1 MPGSQDTRIVSVVHP
16 ICCGLDVHKEL
27 NYACLFT
34 TGADGKEVIHK
45 RVFSGFTDDLIRM
58 REWLKEHKCPV
69 VAMESTGVYW
79 RPVHNILEGHC
90 EVLVVNARHIKNV
103 PGRKTD
109 ILDSEWLAGLLRHG
123 LVRGSFIP
131 PKKVR
136 QWRDLSR
143 TRRTFVESL
152 ANEKRRVH
160 KIFETANIKIDS
172 VVSDLFGRTG
182 RNLMALL
189 VKRKKP
195 TIGDVQACLAG
206 SLKKKGK
213 ELFRSVQGCF
223 EEHHRFL
230 LRRLLGIIQ
239 AIEREISAIDR
250 RLKRL
255 FNPYQE
261 LIERL
266 TQIPGISIVSAKA
279 ILSETGATLK
289 TFPSSGQLCSWCGVC
304 PGNNE
309 SAGKRRSGRSPVR
322 DNHLKTILIET
333 AWAATRKKDSYYK
346 AKYYSL
352 KARRGPKRAIVAI
365 AHRMLK
371 AIYHI
376 VKHGKSFQELG
387 GEYLSRLKK
396 GAKLSYLRREAK
408 IFGYRLEPIQEA

>member
-1 MPGSQDTRIVSVVHP
+1 MPGSRNTKILSVVHP
-16 ICCGLDVHKEL
+16 TCCGLDVHKEQ
-27 NYACLFT
+27 NYACLIS
-34 TGADGKEVIHK
+34 TGADGKEVIEK
-45 RVFSGFTDDLIRM
+45 RVFGGFTDDLIRM
-58 REWLKEHKCPV
+58 RQWLKEHKCPV

-79 RPVHNILEGHC
+79 RPTHNVLEGHC

-109 ILDSEWLAGLLRHG
+109 MLDSEWLAGLLRHG

-143 TRRTFVESL
+143 AGRTFVESL
-152 ANEKRRVH
+152 ADEKRRVH

-172 VVSDLFGRTG
+172 VVTDLFGRTG
-182 RNLMALL
+182 RNLMTLL
-189 VKRKKP
+189 GKRKKL
-195 TIGDVQACLAG
+195 TRADVESCLAG

-230 LRRLLGIIQ
+230 LRRLLAIIKT
-239 AIEREISAIDR
+239 IEREIAAIDR

-255 FNPYQE
+255 FKPHQE

-266 TQIPGISIVSAKA
+266 TQIPGISIVSAQA
-279 ILSETGATLK
+279 ILSETGATLE

-346 AKYYSL
+346 TKYYSL

-371 AIYHI
+371 AIYYI

-387 GEYLSRLKK
+387 AEYLSHLKK

-408 IFGYRLEPIQEA
+408 VFGYRLEPIPEA

>member
-1 MPGSQDTRIVSVVHP
+1 
-16 ICCGLDVHKEL
+16 LDVHKEL
-27 NYACLFT
+27 NYACLIST
-34 TGADGKEVIHK
+34 DADGKEVVHK
-45 RVFSGFTDDLIRM
+45 RVFGGFTDDLIHM
-58 REWLKEHKCPV
+58 RKWLKEHKCPV

-79 RPVHNILEGHC
+79 RPIHNILEGHC
-90 EVLVVNARHIKNV
+90 KVLVVNARHIKNV

-109 ILDSEWLAGLLRHG
+109 VLDSEWLAGLLRHG

-131 PKKVR
+131 SKKVR

-152 ANEKRRVH
+152 ADEKRRVH

-189 VKRKKP
+189 VKRKKL
-195 TIGDVQACLAG
+195 TSAEVEVCLEG
-206 SLKKKGK
+206 KLRKKGK

-230 LRRLLGIIQ
+230 LRRELAIIKT
-239 AIEREISAIDR
+239 IEQEIATINR

-255 FNPYQE
+255 FSPHQE

-266 TQIPGISIVSAKA
+266 TQIPGISVVSAQA
-279 ILSETGATLK
+279 ILSEMGPTLE

-322 DNHLKTILIET
+322 DHHLKTILIET
-333 AWAATRKKDSYYK
+333 AWAATKKKDSYYK

-352 KARRGPKRAIVAI
+352 KMRRGPKRAIVAI

-376 VKHGKSFQELG
+376 VKHGGSFQELG
-387 GEYLSRLKK
+387 SEYLSHLKK

-408 IFGYRLEPIQEA
+408 VFGYRLEPLPEA

>member
-1 MPGSQDTRIVSVVHP
+1 MPGSDNSKILSVVHP
-16 ICCGLDVHKEL
+16 VCCGLDVHKDV
-27 NYACLFT
+27 NYACLIWT
-34 TGADGKEVIHK
+34 APDGREIIEK
-45 RVFSGFTDDLIRM
+45 RVFGGFTDDLVKM
-58 REWLKEHKCPV
+58 KQWLKQHKCPI

-79 RPVHNILEGHC
+79 KPIHNILEGHC

-109 ILDSEWLAGLLRHG
+109 MLDSEWLAGLLRHG

-136 QWRDLSR
+136 QWRDLTR
-143 TRRTFVESL
+143 TRRVFMKSL
-152 ANEKRRVH
+152 ADEKRRVH
-160 KIFETANIKIDS
+160 KVFETANIKIDS

-189 VKRKKP
+189 IKKNKP
-195 TIGDVQACLAG
+195 TSAEVEACLAG

-213 ELFRSVQGCF
+213 ELFRSIQGFF

-230 LRRLLGIIQ
+230 LRRLLGIFN
-239 AIEREISAIDR
+239 AVERQIAVLDR
-250 RLKRL
+250 RLRKL
-255 FNPYQE
+255 FKPNDE
-261 LIERL
+261 LIERM
-266 TQIPGISIVSAKA
+266 TQVPGISIVSAQA
-279 ILSETGATLK
+279 ILSEIGVTLE
-289 TFPSSGQLCSWCGVC
+289 TFASSAQLCSWCGVC

-352 KARRGPKRAIVAI
+352 KSRRGPKRAIVAI

-371 AIYHI
+371 AIFHI
-376 VKHGKSFQELG
+376 IKHGKSYQELG
-387 GEYLSRLKK
+387 GDYLSLLKK
-396 GAKLSYLRREAK
+396 GAKLSYLRQEARVL
-408 IFGYRLEPIQEA
+408 GYRLEPVLEA